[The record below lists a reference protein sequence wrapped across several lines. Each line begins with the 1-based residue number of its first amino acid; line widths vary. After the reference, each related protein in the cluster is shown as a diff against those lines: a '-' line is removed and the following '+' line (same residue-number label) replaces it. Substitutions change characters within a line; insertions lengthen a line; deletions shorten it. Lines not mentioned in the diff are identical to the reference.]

1 MDDPQTTYIVKLK
14 NKTLMGTFLFGLVKN
29 LAIYSKKLEKLV

>member
-14 NKTLMGTFLFGLVKN
+14 NKKLMGIFLLGLIKN

>member
-14 NKTLMGTFLFGLVKN
+14 NKTLMGTFFFGGLLKIWQFIPKN
-29 LAIYSKKLEKLV
+29 

>member
-14 NKTLMGTFLFGLVKN
+14 NKTLMEPFFFWGLLKN
-29 LAIYSKKLEKLV
+29 LAIYSKKLV